1 MPESGSRGDSMP
13 ESKLRV
19 HGWWGGDASLS

>member
-13 ESKLRV
+13 ESESRV